1 MKLGA
6 AAKKRLARAA
16 QSEEARQALREA
28 NAARE
33 ATRLANLSSEQRQAL
48 REANAA
54 REATRLANMSSE
66 QRAEWD
72 DQHVSANRARRGVTS
87 LYQALQTRSY
97 GECERRLL
105 FDAHASG
112 SAFLT
117 VNSRRLKTLKPGSN
131 LHLQCA
137 ADVSADIE
145 RYCSVDITDHARM
158 VRRFMDRAK
167 AAHELHVCATCGL
180 RDPSMQYTDA
190 KPLHEIPSEHW
201 VRIPEDAYSRLTRS
215 EKGAQIELLKRGR
228 DGTFQRYDANGE
240 DNQARVTVARAEL
253 HSCYESKDGASA
265 GQAFHVVPEAVEEGG
280 EGGPRIRLCKA
291 CQRGWSRSR
300 GERVWPT
307 PEAETGESRHCHDD
321 LYWAGAPRNTVACG
335 ADLGRLLRLKEHYG
349 IDTAVSR
356 LEQLVLA
363 EFRTHFVTFKVS
375 TLL

>member
-28 NAARE
+28 NAAV
-33 ATRLANLSSEQRQAL
+33 QRQ
-48 REANAA
+48 
-54 REATRLANMSSE
+54 RL
-66 QRAEWD
+66 
-72 DQHVSANRARRGVTS
+72 GVTS

-253 HSCYESKDGASA
+253 HSCYESKDGAGA

-307 PEAETGESRHCHDD
+307 PEAETGESPNCHDD

>member
-16 QSEEARQALREA
+16 QSGEARQAQREA
-28 NAARE
+28 DAAMH
-33 ATRLANLSSEQRQAL
+33 ATRLANMSSEQRQAL

-54 REATRLANMSSE
+54 VQRQRL
-66 QRAEWD
+66 
-72 DQHVSANRARRGVTS
+72 GVTS

-201 VRIPEDAYSRLTRS
+201 VRIPEDAYSRLT

>member
-1 MKLGA
+1 VKLGA

-16 QSEEARQALREA
+16 QSGEARQAQREA
-28 NAARE
+28 DAARQATRRANMSSE
-33 ATRLANLSSEQRQAL
+33 QRQAQREADAAMHATRLANMSSEQRQAL

-54 REATRLANMSSE
+54 VQRQRL
-66 QRAEWD
+66 
-72 DQHVSANRARRGVTS
+72 GVTS

-180 RDPSMQYTDA
+180 RDPSMQYADA
-190 KPLHEIPSEHW
+190 KPLCEIPSEHW
-201 VRIPEDAYSRLTRS
+201 VRIPEDAYSRLT